1 MKKYIFYVIGILS
14 IVILIPIGLNYF
26 VFGNNAF
33 SNVSNDGWASFFGS
47 YIGSVIGALSA
58 LLVVKLELNH
68 DKKVRQEEENDKI
81 RPYLYL
87 KVVKRTTDGN
97 VTKVEGELYNVGL
110 QAACDIYMY
119 DNDADKIG
127 QNKIIWSEH
136 MIIPQNGFQTVSFEL
151 NLNDSVFYKFVF
163 YDIKSNR
170 YEQEIRAVYTMAE
183 KKKMLNSFLSLEPKM
198 DKMHN

>member
-14 IVILIPIGLNYF
+14 IVILIPICLNYF
-26 VFGNNAF
+26 VFGNNVI
-33 SNVSNDGWASFFGS
+33 SNVTNDGWASFFGS

-110 QAACDIYMY
+110 QAACDIYLY
-119 DNDADKIG
+119 DNDADKIE
-127 QNKIIWSEH
+127 QNKLIWSEH
-136 MIIPQNGFQTVSFEL
+136 MIVPQNGVQTVNFEM
-151 NLNDSVFYKFVF
+151 NLNHSEFYKFVF
-163 YDIKSNR
+163 YDIKSNK
-170 YEQEIRAVYTMAE
+170 YEQEIRTDYTMIE
-183 KKKMLNSFLSLEPKM
+183 KKKIFNSFLSLEPKM
-198 DKMHN
+198 IKKA